1 MSTEQEGGKRR
12 ENASLFVS
20 EWSNFG
26 VLLLL
31 KSWNVPIR
39 ATESSVRQRTK
50 RVIMATTSLITPL
63 HLSGN
68 TTDQQNA
75 QIQQFLGEAVQSAFQ
90 TAIEQLD
97 RHSAQSVL
105 EMGKNLKSE
114 VAESVVEII
123 QRHTVSDKFKDEE
136 VPSNR
141 VYPPTY
147 RVRPIE
153 AQVTE
158 LKKLFPSLGSCQEK
172 LARKPLLEGA
182 EAWFAIP
189 RWQAL
194 APTYNEAVEMVL
206 GVLATKRKFQNRIAG
221 RLGPTYL
228 RQSERSMLAANIL
241 ADQQQGNDILVVA
254 AQAGMRHRGCSAR
267 RARLRMA
274 GNEFGAG
281 VFAVACLLLT
291 HPERLSSEDTLM
303 IDCGGDE
310 YSVRGDYTFDRVP
323 LFDYDI
329 SGIEFSIFY
338 EDRSR
343 NLWGTPSGFLY
354 KFG

>member
-1 MSTEQEGGKRR
+1 
-12 ENASLFVS
+12 
-20 EWSNFG
+20 
-26 VLLLL
+26 
-31 KSWNVPIR
+31 
-39 ATESSVRQRTK
+39 
-50 RVIMATTSLITPL
+50 MATTTPSITPL

-68 TTDQQNA
+68 TTASQNA
-75 QIQQFLGEAVQSAFQ
+75 QLQEILGSAVQTAYLE
-90 TAIEQLD
+90 AIEQMD
-97 RHSAQSVL
+97 RQSAQTVL
-105 EMGKNLKSE
+105 ELREKLKFE
-114 VAESVVEII
+114 VADSVTGIL
-123 QRHTVSDKFKDEE
+123 QRYTVSDKYKDEE
-136 VPSNR
+136 VGSNR
-141 VYPPTY
+141 SYPPTY

-158 LKKLFPSLGSCQEK
+158 LRKHFPSLGSCMEK

-206 GVLATKRKFQNRIAG
+206 EVLASRRKFQNRIVG

-228 RQSERSMLAANIL
+228 RQSERSKLAAKIL

-267 RARLRMA
+267 RARVRMA

-281 VFAVACLLLT
+281 IYAVACILLT
-291 HPERLSSEDTLM
+291 HPERLSAEDTLM

-323 LFDYDI
+323 LFDYDL

-343 NLWGTPSGFLY
+343 NPWGTPSGFLY
-354 KFG
+354 RFS